1 MPLGGP
7 RRSVWAAARPGSPVI
22 TGDSGGARD
31 QPQGGPRSQAETRA
45 GPGSALLAP
54 AFSRLHSP
62 GQEPSWCGGS

>member
-7 RRSVWAAARPGSPVI
+7 RREWLGRSQAGSPVV

-31 QPQGGPRSQAETRA
+31 QPQGGPRSQAEARGGA
-45 GPGSALLAP
+45 GSALLAP
-54 AFSRLHSP
+54 AFSWLLSP